1 MKQHLHLTGE
11 EGPGAVGELPA
22 NHITLLASDYH
33 LALHTLRHPEIS
45 LPRTWWIIWKHYASY
60 QRSSNIHDLGKCM
73 RNIKTNQ
80 EGKGALASDSSRQS
94 HRPWR

>member
-11 EGPGAVGELPA
+11 EGPGAVRELPA

-33 LALHTLRHPEIS
+33 LTQHTLRHPEIS

-60 QRSSNIHDLGKCM
+60 QHSSNIHDLGKFM
-73 RNIKTNQ
+73 RDIKTNQ

-94 HRPWR
+94 HHPWR